1 MGRAIKDISGKT
13 YKKIKVISFS
23 HSDKINTYW
32 NCECLA
38 CGKKIVLSKNKIYKN
53 IACGCLKGKTTFKYK
68 NHNNPKLYKKWN
80 HMMSRC
86 YNANDISYKNY
97 GGRGIEV
104 CEEWKN
110 YDTFYEWS
118 INNGYKEDL
127 EIDRIDVNFNYC
139 PSNCRYV
146 SRLVNANNKQN
157 TKYYIYKNKI
167 TCLSD
172 IAKDLGIDRKL
183 LWQKITRDNQAEKY
197 DIEIKEI

>member
-1 MGRAIKDISGKT
+1 
-13 YKKIKVISFS
+13 
-23 HSDKINTYW
+23 
-32 NCECLA
+32 
-38 CGKKIVLSKNKIYKN
+38 
-53 IACGCLKGKTTFKYK
+53 
-68 NHNNPKLYKKWN
+68 
-80 HMMSRC
+80 MMSRC

-97 GGRGIEV
+97 GGRGIGV

-118 INNGYKEDL
+118 INNGYKEGL

-183 LWQKITRDNQAEKY
+183 LWQKITRDNQAKTY
-197 DIEIKEI
+197 GIEIREI